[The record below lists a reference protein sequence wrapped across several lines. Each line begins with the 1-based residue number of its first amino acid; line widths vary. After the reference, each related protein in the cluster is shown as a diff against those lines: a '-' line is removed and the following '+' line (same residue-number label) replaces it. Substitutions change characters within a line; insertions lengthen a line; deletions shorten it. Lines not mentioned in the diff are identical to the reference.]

1 MGKLIKKKILPL
13 YYEEVRMKRKTFEL
27 RTDDSD
33 YQVGDI
39 LVLEEWDGEN
49 YTGRSLCREITYILR
64 DAEEY
69 GLKKGFCILAI
80 QEERRVNLTRT
91 DREPGEVRYR
101 VEIE

>member
-27 RTDDSD
+27 RADDSD

-49 YTGRSLCREITYILR
+49 YTGRSLRREITYILR
-64 DAEEY
+64 DAEAY
-69 GLKKGFCILAI
+69 GLKR
-80 QEERRVNLTRT
+80 ERERRTAV
-91 DREPGEVRYR
+91 
-101 VEIE
+101 

>member
-27 RTDDSD
+27 RADDSD

-49 YTGRSLCREITYILR
+49 YTGRSLRREITYILR
-64 DAEEY
+64 DAEAY
-69 GLKKGFCILAI
+69 GLKRGFCILAI
-80 QEERRVNLTRT
+80 QEERKAVLTRT
-91 DREPGEVRYR
+91 DREPGEIRYR